1 MMHRP
6 ELLLLDEPTVGLD
19 LGSREGVIRI
29 VRDLVA
35 KERLGVLWATHLMDE
50 VLRTDQV
57 VILHQGVVRFN
68 GTVPQLLSQTGTT
81 SVREA
86 FRAVT
91 GTKAPIEEA
100 A

>member
-1 MMHRP
+1 MTFRRVLLARRRFDA
-6 ELLLLDEPTVGLD
+6 LLLALAFATIAPA
-19 LGSREGVIRI
+19 
-29 VRDLVA
+29 DLVA

-57 VILHQGVVRFN
+57 IILHKGVVLFN
-68 GTVPQLLSQTGTT
+68 GGVPQLLSQTGTT